1 MDSPRVAAAGV
12 VGCLLALATITVA
25 ASQSSA
31 HHLGFHILHQSA
43 QHRDGHRQSGMEP
56 GMYETLNRLNEVL
69 TSMEALS
76 A

>member
-31 HHLGFHILHQSA
+31 PFRFHILHQSA